1 MKTKL
6 IGLLGTL
13 GLFFAYGFAIS
24 IGSEVAIKMIRRN
37 KNTKKR
43 RFHR

>member
-13 GLFFAYGFAIS
+13 GLFFAYGFAIQM
-24 IGSEVAIKMIRRN
+24 GSEVAMKMTRRN